1 MKLQRAEAIDYAI
14 AVTANVKTLT
24 THTPKV
30 TDGSSQN
37 GLVCFIS
44 IHELI
49 SHKNFV
55 VHTYEGP

>member
-1 MKLQRAEAIDYAI
+1 MKLQRAEAIDYTI

-37 GLVCFIS
+37 GLVRMYYTQVQGGQVDKAQMS
-44 IHELI
+44 P
-49 SHKNFV
+49 
-55 VHTYEGP
+55 T